1 MINVRV
7 HTILHLVGR
16 LGARE
21 LTVALPEGSTVVQ
34 LLGVVAERMG
44 VELDAETLMGQRN
57 ADVRRE
63 FVIAINGR
71 SLVALDGVD
80 TALKDGD
87 DIALLPPIAGG

>member
-7 HTILHLVGR
+7 HTILNLVER
-16 LGARE
+16 LGAQE
-21 LTVALPEGSTVVQ
+21 ITVALPDGSSVVE

-44 VELDAETLMGQRN
+44 VELDSETLMGQRK
-57 ADVRRE
+57 ADVRRA